1 MTLADKYTDASF
13 WLKLGS
19 YAKKAGLAVVERAL
33 YLYYAA
39 QRPETPAWAKT
50 IIYGALAYFIMPI
63 DVIPDFIPFAG
74 YSDDL
79 GALAGAL
86 GLVSLYINDEV
97 KQRARQTLAR
107 WFGPVKGKS

>member
-1 MTLADKYTDASF
+1 MTLADNYSDANF
-13 WLKLGS
+13 WRKLGR
-19 YAKKAGLAVVERAL
+19 YARKAGLGVVERAL

-63 DVIPDFIPFAG
+63 DVIPDFIPIVG

-79 GALAGAL
+79 GALAAAL
-86 GLVSLYINDEV
+86 GLVSLYINDDV
-97 KQRARQTLAR
+97 KQRSRQTLER
-107 WFGPVKGKS
+107 WFGPAQG

>member
-1 MTLADKYTDASF
+1 MTLAEKYTD
-13 WLKLGS
+13 
-19 YAKKAGLAVVERAL
+19 
-33 YLYYAA
+33 
-39 QRPETPAWAKT
+39 
-50 IIYGALAYFIMPI
+50 
-63 DVIPDFIPFAG
+63 AG